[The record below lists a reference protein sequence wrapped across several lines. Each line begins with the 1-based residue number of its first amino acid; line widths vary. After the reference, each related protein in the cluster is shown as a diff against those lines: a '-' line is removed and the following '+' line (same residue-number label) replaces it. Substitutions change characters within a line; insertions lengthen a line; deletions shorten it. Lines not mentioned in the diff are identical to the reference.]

1 MLKIRS
7 LHLLKSTRRTRGQSF
22 LELALVLPILLL
34 MLMGLIEVAFF
45 IGHYLDALDLTREAA
60 RFGSVR
66 SPFEAVV
73 SDLNCFTGDKFNYY
87 WDTACI
93 FSPPDQV
100 DCEASLPENGNDLG
114 GGNMLW
120 WCNGMNQYLDL
131 DPATDDIVVSL
142 YTIQK
147 NNTVA
152 QTHPFNGPEWVTDY
166 KGQTSYYWAFSNHKT
181 GAYVATNNWQGDCE
195 GNVDSARTPYYTQ
208 ARVED
213 MLNVSA
219 GEFPVDVTPSAVDSN
234 RGFIAV
240 EVFFCHNQVLGLP
253 VLTDFVPDPL
263 LIHAYTIMPLP
274 AAAPTATPKVP

>member
-7 LHLLKSTRRTRGQSF
+7 LHLSKSTRRTRGQSF

-100 DCEASLPENGNDLG
+100 NCEASLPENGTDLG
-114 GGNMLW
+114 SGNLLW

-142 YTIQK
+142 YTI
-147 NNTVA
+147 
-152 QTHPFNGPEWVTDY
+152 
-166 KGQTSYYWAFSNHKT
+166 
-181 GAYVATNNWQGDCE
+181 
-195 GNVDSARTPYYTQ
+195 
-208 ARVED
+208 
-213 MLNVSA
+213 
-219 GEFPVDVTPSAVDSN
+219 
-234 RGFIAV
+234 
-240 EVFFCHNQVLGLP
+240 
-253 VLTDFVPDPL
+253 
-263 LIHAYTIMPLP
+263 
-274 AAAPTATPKVP
+274 